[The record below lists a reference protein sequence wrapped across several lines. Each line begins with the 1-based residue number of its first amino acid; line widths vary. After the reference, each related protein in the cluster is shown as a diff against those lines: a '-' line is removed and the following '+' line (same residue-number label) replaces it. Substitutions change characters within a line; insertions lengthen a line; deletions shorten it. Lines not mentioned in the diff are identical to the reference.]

1 MVSQAVSHPARAATT
16 STVTPDKII
25 KYNNITPSLSL
36 MVPRNPEVVGV
47 KGEKGRSVGQ
57 AVLLAETRK
66 IWEDA
71 IRPRFEEFW
80 ESYPRKES
88 RHDAWLEWMRIFE
101 QGDVEYED
109 IMRGLW
115 HAMGS
120 RQWNQSE
127 TRFVPN
133 PARWLRERRWTD
145 QMERVPE
152 DEYLPF

>member
-1 MVSQAVSHPARAATT
+1 
-16 STVTPDKII
+16 
-25 KYNNITPSLSL
+25 

-47 KGEKGRSVGQ
+47 KGEKGRTVSRGDWLEGPRRV
-57 AVLLAETRK
+57 
-66 IWEDA
+66 WEDA
-71 IRPRFEEFW
+71 IRPRFEAFW
-80 ESYPRKES
+80 AEYPRQES

-101 QGDVEYED
+101 RGDVEFDD
-109 IMRGLW
+109 IMAGLW
-115 HAMGS
+115 HAKGS

-145 QMERVPE
+145 RMETVAG